1 MPYRTFFITALAM
14 IAFAGNS
21 ILCRVALGEERL
33 DAASFSS
40 IRLVSG
46 ALALFLILRITE
58 KKKPSG
64 DWASATTLFLY
75 AVPFSFAYLS
85 LTTGT
90 GALILFCAV
99 QLTMMIIALAR
110 GERPAFRQW
119 VGLALALSGLVY
131 LVLPGLEAPPLAGSL
146 LMVLS
151 GMSWGIYSVLGKK
164 SSDPLATTT
173 GNFLRAIP
181 LTLTVSVLLLPQLQ
195 IEVHGFILAMISGAL
210 TSGVG
215 YAIWYSAIKELSSTR
230 AAIVQLTVP
239 VLAAGGGLLF
249 LGEGISTRLI
259 IASIIILGG
268 VALALTTQHKVKAM

>member
-181 LTLTVSVLLLPQLQ
+181 LTLTGSVLLLPQLQ

-215 YAIWYSAIKELSSTR
+215 YAIWYSAIKDLSSTR